1 MGKDQFS
8 FQSQRSNAKVCSNYH
23 TTAIISHASKFMLK
37 ILQARLQQYRNQEL
51 SDVISWV
58 SKRQRTYTCPG
69 LMYYIREESD

>member
-1 MGKDQFS
+1 MSVNFENSAMATGLKKVS
-8 FQSQRSNAKVCSNYH
+8 FHSNPSEGQYQRM
-23 TTAIISHASKFMLK
+23 FK
-37 ILQARLQQYRNQEL
+37 ILQVRLQQYRNQEL